1 MWSAGLDEPMFA
13 DRHDAGRRLADRL
26 IGFKNQNPVV
36 LALPRGGVAV
46 GVEIAIALKAPLDL
60 VLVRKIGVPWQPE
73 LALGAVVDGSNP
85 EFVTNAEL
93 LESLQLP
100 EGYVEEES
108 AKQLKEIERRR
119 QLYLRGRP
127 QVDVA
132 GRAAIIVD
140 DGIATGATARAA
152 LRAVR
157 RKHPARLILAV
168 PVAPPETV
176 ESLRGEADEVI
187 CLEMPPYFAAI
198 GAFYND
204 FHQIGDEEVTKLL
217 DRAGSAI
224 GAAKRQTEG

>member
-1 MWSAGLDEPMFA
+1 MFA

-132 GRAAIIVD
+132 GRTAIVVD

-176 ESLRGEADEVI
+176 ESLRGEVDEVI
-187 CLEMPPYFAAI
+187 CLEMPPDFAAI

-217 DRAGSAI
+217 DRAGSVTD
-224 GAAKRQTEG
+224 AAKRQTEG